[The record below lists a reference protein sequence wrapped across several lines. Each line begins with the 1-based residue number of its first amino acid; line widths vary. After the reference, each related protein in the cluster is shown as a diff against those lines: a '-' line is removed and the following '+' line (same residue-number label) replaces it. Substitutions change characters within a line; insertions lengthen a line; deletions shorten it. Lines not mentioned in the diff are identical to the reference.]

1 MRGCESRCSILF
13 LDSKNAI
20 AWPAPRT
27 QPACA
32 APVTSSHSLATPP
45 VRCAVASSKTRPV
58 TAGAQVIPSTTSGFS
73 CAPGVI
79 GSRSV
84 NKNDSVR
91 PSRQMTR
98 ISVSTSPTTAPST
111 CEMSSTKPHPPMAD
125 AWPHTSLRAYQRV
138 PSPKLLAW
146 AELYANGRTHSTP
159 TATQVEPATHPT
171 EAISGHYRTRQ
182 THRQRLPQ
190 PHQLPAPNAP
200 HRSRPRRIHPHS
212 TLKSQNTRNYPF
224 KRTAHKNQHLR
235 ANLHSWSLNYL
246 RAEYNST
253 HEQQPF

>member
-1 MRGCESRCSILF
+1 MRGVWHHQDRRRRGPRELTGIVDHWREGSSLGPREWTWCRAGLAPCTRTGWPSEEKTSVRGCESRCSILF

-98 ISVSTSPTTAPST
+98 ISVSKSPTTAPST
-111 CEMSSTKPHPPMAD
+111 CATSSTKPHPPMAD
-125 AWPHTSLRAYQRV
+125 AWPHTS
-138 PSPKLLAW
+138 
-146 AELYANGRTHSTP
+146 
-159 TATQVEPATHPT
+159 
-171 EAISGHYRTRQ
+171 
-182 THRQRLPQ
+182 
-190 PHQLPAPNAP
+190 
-200 HRSRPRRIHPHS
+200 
-212 TLKSQNTRNYPF
+212 
-224 KRTAHKNQHLR
+224 
-235 ANLHSWSLNYL
+235 
-246 RAEYNST
+246 
-253 HEQQPF
+253 